1 MVSGKLLKNMTC
13 GKPKKRKGSIENKWR
28 EEDMSVFARVPS
40 AVPPFLKVM
49 VFVDGGYLREGYKKL
64 IGHENIH
71 FDGLVQGVTWKFK
84 IFEDKGEV
92 TRVYYYD
99 AIVDAS
105 DDLQKHKQQK
115 KFFHGIGLIKG
126 FEVKLGRLVKTG
138 SGDYRQKG
146 VDISIAI
153 DMLTKAF
160 QNFYDV
166 AIFIG
171 GDDDFVDLINTV
183 KNLTNKKVYGVAF
196 QHNVSQRLLESFDN
210 SYILTK
216 EDCDNWTLVKP

>member
-1 MVSGKLLKNMTC
+1 M
-13 GKPKKRKGSIENKWR
+13 SIFRLPQPAIPRFIEA
-28 EEDMSVFARVPS
+28 MAFI
-40 AVPPFLKVM
+40 
-49 VFVDGGYLREGYKKL
+49 DGGYLREGYKKL
-64 IGHENIH
+64 LGHENIH
-71 FDGLVQGVTWKFK
+71 FESLVNNVAWNFQISENT
-84 IFEDKGEV
+84 GEM
-92 TRVYYYD
+92 TRIYYYD

-105 DDLQKHKQQK
+105 DDLQKHKEQK
-115 KFFHGIGLIKG
+115 KFFHEIGLNQG

-146 VDISIAI
+146 VDIYIAI

-171 GDDDFVDLINTV
+171 GDDDFVELINTV

-196 QHNVSQRLLESFDN
+196 QHNVSQRLLEGFDS

-216 EDCDNWTLVKP
+216 EDCNSWTRVRP